1 MNAQKICLISFDN
14 WHYDSFIVEALR
26 KKNID
31 AYHIKLGAYK
41 HANLMFR
48 IINTFNKIILRK
60 NPKHIKK
67 QEYILDQ
74 LKHHGKHDKILVIN
88 PNVIDLAYHKK
99 IKEYNKEYNT
109 YLYDSL
115 DRCSVEELIKAN
127 IFDTIYSF
135 DSEDC
140 LKNNFLQ
147 MTNYIYFEKPKDTIV
162 PKYDVLTVT
171 SFDKRFPIFNKIAYQ
186 LKEHNLSYKFIFVS
200 RNIRYKIFKY
210 NLNKIIK
217 LKMVELIEKS
227 IKFQSKKIPLKK
239 FLKLY
244 SETKIIID
252 LVQDNQS
259 GLSFRF
265 FEAMG
270 FQKKIITNNSN
281 VKNYNF
287 YNPNNILVIK
297 DKLDFR
303 TSLFETDYIPVS
315 DEIYNQY
322 TIESWINVVFKLN

>member
-1 MNAQKICLISFDN
+1 MNVLKICLISFDN
-14 WHYDSFIVEALR
+14 WHYDSFIIEALR

-41 HANLMFR
+41 HASLMSR
-48 IINTFNKIILRK
+48 IINAFNKIILRK

-67 QEYILDQ
+67 QEYILEQ
-74 LKHHGKHDKILVIN
+74 LRHHGKHDQILVIN

-99 IKEYNKEYNT
+99 IKEYTKEYNT

-115 DRCSVEELIKAN
+115 HRCPVKELLNAN
-127 IFDTIYSF
+127 LFDTIYSF

-140 LKNNFLQ
+140 LKNNFIQ
-147 MTNYIYFEKPKDTIV
+147 MTNYIYFEKPKHPVV
-162 PKYDVLTVT
+162 PKYDILTVS

-186 LKEHNLSYKFIFVS
+186 LKEHNLSYRFIFVS

-210 NLNKIIK
+210 NLKKINTQKIDQ
-217 LKMVELIEKS
+217 LIEKS
-227 IKFQSKKIPLKK
+227 IRFQSKKIPLKK
-239 FLKLY
+239 LLKLY
-244 SETKIIID
+244 SVTKIIID

-265 FEAMG
+265 FEAMA

-287 YNPNNILVIK
+287 YNPNNIMVIE
-297 DKLDFR
+297 DKLDF
-303 TSLFETDYIPVS
+303 SMPFFETDYTPIP

-322 TIESWINVVFKLN
+322 TIESWINVVFKLK